1 MTASIPLSGIPEP
14 KDFFRSEPEHPL
26 LPLPSMAQVRALVA
40 SQGEDGLRK
49 LLAWRR
55 QKIAE
60 AEAEPLNAPRP
71 KHWRIADRLRRGQDL
86 GVLVLLGGNRSTKSY
101 YCADALMRA
110 VLRAR
115 EHNRKHGVRGLTTFL
130 VGSDSEANSKL
141 ITQPLVW
148 HFLPQTLKQL
158 NNVRTRREKAAG
170 IDINYSPGDGFADRV
185 LTLGFGTVINFI
197 LYSNDP
203 GNYEGGEFGPKDY
216 ADVAWWMDEDLT
228 LPWYNMLRRRGRYR
242 PGHGLWSFTPIRGIT
257 STIKEAVG
265 TGRVIRTRTAT
276 LLPKN
281 LPLVRGLGPGRVPFV
296 QQGSDAGVR
305 VVYFH
310 SDLTPFGSGG
320 HRYAD
325 TVAADCAGRPTD
337 YTLRI
342 YYGYTEDIT
351 GKAFPRY
358 TRQVHWIPPEA
369 LPWDGTNYVFMDPAD
384 RNWFLIWVRVA
395 PGSPRRLFV
404 YRDWPDKRRYDA
416 WAVPT
421 SKKISADSRRG
432 MDGDAG
438 PAQRSQGWGV
448 PRYKR
453 LMLAEETIEARIAA
467 DGRPDHPDPYRR
479 HRLNLAMREV
489 GLKPVKEWQGYGG
502 VPECAWR
509 PEQLEEFR
517 RLHPDP
523 VREAIR
529 LRKIDPRAAA
539 NPQQSTIGRVTL
551 LDLLAREDR
560 NPKTGELEAPVMVV
574 LPAST
579 GKGIDDGITH
589 VNELLDYDERQ
600 PICPVINEPKLYV
613 SAACE
618 QVDWMFQ
625 NYTGEGGEDGACKDP
640 ADLIRYVAQDE
651 DLRHIEPGGK
661 LKTGGFHDGF

>member
-1 MTASIPLSGIPEP
+1 MTAIPEP
-14 KDFFRSEPEHPL
+14 KDFFKAEPEHPL
-26 LPLPSMAQVRALVA
+26 LPLPTMRQVRALVSA
-40 SQGEDGLRK
+40 QGEEGLRR

-55 QKIAE
+55 KAIAD
-60 AEAEPLNAPRP
+60 AESEPLSAPRP
-71 KHWRIADRLRRGQDL
+71 KHWRIADRLRRRPGA
-86 GVLVLLGGNRSTKSY
+86 GVLVLLGGNRSTKSF
-101 YCADALMRA
+101 YCADALMRS

-115 EHNRKHGVRGLTTFL
+115 DYNRTHGVRGLTTFL

-148 HFLPQTLKQL
+148 HFLPRELKAL
-158 NNVRTRREKAAG
+158 NNQRTKREKAAG

-228 LPWYNMLRRRGRYR
+228 LPWYQMLRRRGRYR

-265 TGRVIRTRTAT
+265 TGRVRRTRRAT
-276 LLPKN
+276 LLPGN
-281 LPLVRGLGPGRVPFV
+281 LALVRGLPAGRVPFV
-296 QQGSDAGVR
+296 QEGSDAGVR

-310 SDLTPFGSGG
+310 ADLTPFGSGG
-320 HRYAD
+320 RRYAE
-325 TVAADCAGRPTD
+325 TVASDCAGRPTD

-342 YYGYTEDIT
+342 YYGYTEDVS

-358 TRQVHWIPPEA
+358 TRQVHWIPEEH
-369 LPWDGTNYVFMDPAD
+369 LPWEGTNYLFIDPAD
-384 RNWFLIWVRVA
+384 RNWFMIWVRVA
-395 PGSPRRLFV
+395 PGSPRRVFI

-416 WAVPT
+416 WAVP
-421 SKKISADSRRG
+421 SAKKLSADSRKG
-432 MDGDAG
+432 LDGDAG

-453 LMLAEETIEARIAA
+453 LMLAEETIELRWAV
-467 DGRPDHPDPYRR
+467 DGQPDHRDPYRR
-479 HRLNLAMREV
+479 ARVNQAMRAA
-489 GLKPVKEWQGYGG
+489 GLEPDRSWQGYGG
-502 VPECAWR
+502 CPECAWSPTAIEAFR
-509 PEQLEEFR
+509 KVQTEPLREE
-517 RLHPDP
+517 
-523 VREAIR
+523 VR

-560 NPKTGELEAPVMVV
+560 HPKTGELEAPRMLV
-574 LPAST
+574 LPACT

-589 VNELLDYDERQ
+589 VNELLDYDDRQ
-600 PICPVINEPKLYV
+600 PLCPIVNEPRLYV
-613 SAACE
+613 SERCE

-640 ADLIRYVAQDE
+640 ADLVRYVAQDE
-651 DLRHIEPGGK
+651 DLRHLTPGVR
-661 LKTGGFHDGF
+661 LRTGGFNEGF